1 MRRPEG
7 IQLGPY
13 SILGGLDPS
22 SLFDESQLAQLRR
35 RVPGVFDTPR
45 RRIETVRADARAHV
59 AIEAHEE
66 AHIEPAIEPAIRT
79 TTVSRHLP
87 ILDPVTR
94 KRVCLTCP
102 SPCCTILAAGLTEEE
117 ARSGRYRVEGPDQ
130 HGNHYLARPYGRCA
144 YLTQDNSCSIYQDR
158 PAVCRN
164 YQCDGDP
171 PDHRIDRWL
180 MRAA

>member
-22 SLFDESQLAQLRR
+22 FLFTESQVEQLRLR
-35 RVPGVFDTPR
+35 APGVFGTPR
-45 RRIETVRADARAHV
+45 RHIETVRTDVRAYV
-59 AIEAHEE
+59 EAE
-66 AHIEPAIEPAIRT
+66 AYVEPAIQTRA
-79 TTVSRHLP
+79 VLRHLP
-87 ILDPVTR
+87 VLDPVTR

-102 SPCCTILAAGLTEEE
+102 SPCCTILAAGLTDEEV
-117 ARSGRYRVEGPDQ
+117 RSGRFRTEGPDQ
-130 HGNHYLARPYGRCA
+130 HGNYYLARPYGRCA
-144 YLTQDNSCSIYQDR
+144 YLTADNACSIYQDR

-164 YQCDGDP
+164 YRCDGNQ

-180 MRAA
+180 MRTA